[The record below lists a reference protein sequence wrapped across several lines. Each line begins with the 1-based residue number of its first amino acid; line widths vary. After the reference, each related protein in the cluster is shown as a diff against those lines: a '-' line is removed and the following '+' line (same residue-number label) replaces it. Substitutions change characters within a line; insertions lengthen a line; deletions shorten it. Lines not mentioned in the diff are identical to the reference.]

1 MRPQRARAR
10 LDNETVDPE
19 SIRKLVLSLF
29 RRKHDYGNFDVG
41 ELMPELEAF
50 GITTVKRFRRL
61 MKKHRR
67 SLLDE
72 ERTKMPRAE
81 TLHLLSQFDR
91 SGIDVHSN
99 TSWYAVV
106 GLVRQAM
113 EREFG
118 WEAMMPFHVDGASN
132 APPAGEQD
140 A

>member
-1 MRPQRARAR
+1 M
-10 LDNETVDPE
+10 
-19 SIRKLVLSLF
+19 LSLF
-29 RRKHDYGNFDVG
+29 RRKHDYGNFDLG

-61 MKKHRR
+61 LKKHRR
-67 SLLDE
+67 SILDE
-72 ERTKMPRAE
+72 ERTKMSRVE

-91 SGIDVHSN
+91 RGIDAHSN
-99 TSWYAVV
+99 TSWYAIV

-118 WEAMMPFHVDGASN
+118 WEAMMPFHVDGGSN
-132 APPAGEQD
+132 EPPAGVHD